1 MKKILLFFV
10 AIILISSCL
19 FSQQVQKKLLDDF
32 FAKDSVVIL
41 VTDSGLGGMSVAA
54 NLYEKLKDAGIF
66 KRVDIR
72 FFNAQPHLT
81 YGYNSMKSVE
91 EKIWVFDNALE
102 AMKSK
107 FKPDM
112 ILIACNTLSVIYEY
126 AKFAED
132 PGIPVI
138 GVVEAGVNLIES
150 KMSTD
155 KNSKVVIFAT
165 QTTIAEGKH
174 KLGLIE
180 RGIDESRIGTVAC
193 PRLAGSIERG
203 FDSAETDSLLNLYVP
218 KGIAQLNGQKENV
231 YVSYNC
237 THYGYITDLFAKKF
251 QDHGINV
258 FGYLDPNYDMTN
270 FIFESGKGNRFNG
283 TELSIEITS
292 QPELTPDKIYSIY
305 SLLEKTSPTSAG
317 ALLYYN
323 YMPDFFEWHYKN
335 NN

>member
-1 MKKILLFFV
+1 MKKILLFF
-10 AIILISSCL
+10 ISIFFFSSCL
-19 FSQQVQKKLLDDF
+19 YSLPIQKKLLDDF

-66 KRVDIR
+66 RKVNIY

-102 AMKSK
+102 AMESK
-107 FKPDM
+107 FKPDI

-126 AKFAED
+126 TKYAEN
-132 PGIPVI
+132 PRIPVI
-138 GVVEAGVNLIES
+138 GVVDAGVDLIES
-150 KMSTD
+150 KMSAN
-155 KNSKVVIFAT
+155 KKSKVIIFAT

-174 KLGLIE
+174 KQGLIE
-180 RGIDESRIGTVAC
+180 RGIDESRIETVAC

-218 KGIAQLNGQKENV
+218 KGIAQLNGQKDNV

-251 QDHGINV
+251 QKNGIGV
-258 FGYLDPNYDMTN
+258 AGYLDPNYDMTN
-270 FIFESGKGNRFNG
+270 FIFDSGHFNRFNE

-323 YMPDFFEWHYKN
+323 YNPDFFEWHYKN